1 MTKSLKIIRFVL
13 LAGIFIAPL
22 TPLIVT
28 KFLFFP
34 FITGKNFFF
43 RIVVEIIASLWLIMA
58 VYDKRYRPKKSWI
71 LYFFSVFVAVLV
83 LATIFGAN
91 PYRSFWS
98 NFERMEGLITY
109 LHLFAY
115 FLILSISLNKEKLW
129 KIFFNISLGV
139 SFFVAI
145 YGLLQLTGTL
155 AIHQSDVRL
164 DATLGNAS
172 YLAIYMVFHIFIA
185 LWLFLKDR
193 NWYRWF
199 YIPVT
204 VLETVILYYTATRGA
219 ILGFVGGLFLSLLII
234 SLFSESKKIK
244 IAAVSFIGAIVLF
257 AGVFFLVK
265 DSDFVR
271 HSPVLSRFSSISM
284 SDLGTQSRFVVWKI
298 SWEGFKEKPIFGWG
312 PENYNLVFNKY
323 YEPVLWAQEPWFDRA
338 HNVFFDKL
346 TTSGILGL
354 LAYLGLFGA
363 PLFYILLRRKKY
375 GFSVYDSG
383 ILTGMFAAYFF
394 HNIFVFDNIVSS
406 IVFCSFLAYIHFRTI
421 DSGQF
426 LRDEKIFSSP
436 DDYKKPA
443 LVSFI
448 TIAGVFVIYSANVSG
463 ILSANSLLSGIM
475 HKEVG
480 FNNPEVAEQEF
491 KASLDYF
498 KKSIAYDS
506 FGTPEAREH
515 LANFSSRLFDFTQA
529 SDEIKMKVFDAA
541 SSEMKKQI
549 EESPDDIRYLLFGS
563 SLYNEAKMY
572 DEAIVLLKKAVELS
586 PRKQQIYFELA
597 TSYINKKDY
606 ENCVPILKTAFD
618 LDPAYDE
625 ARVIYAMALIM
636 SGRESEGENL
646 LKEKYGTEILVDE
659 RLIRAYIERGDYHK
673 VAAILEKLVEQS
685 PDNAQYQLR
694 LGASYLQIGQR
705 EKAIAQIQKVI
716 ELEPNFKEQG
726 EYYINEIRAG
736 RNP

>member
-1 MTKSLKIIRFVL
+1 M
-13 LAGIFIAPL
+13 
-22 TPLIVT
+22 
-28 KFLFFP
+28 
-34 FITGKNFFF
+34 
-43 RIVVEIIASLWLIMA
+43 EIIASLWLILA
-58 VYDKRYRPKKSWI
+58 VYDKRYRPKFAGGRTWI
-71 LYFFSVFVAVLV
+71 LYFFSAFVAVLV

-115 FLILSISLNKEKLW
+115 FLILSVSLNKEKLW

-139 SFFVAI
+139 SFCVAI

-199 YIPVT
+199 YIPVM
-204 VLETVILYYTATRGA
+204 VLEAIILYYTATRGA

-234 SLFSESKKIK
+234 GLFSESKKAK
-244 IAAVSFIGAIVLF
+244 IITVSFVGAIVLL

-271 HSPVLSRFSSISM
+271 HSPVLSRFSSISV

-354 LAYLGLFGA
+354 LVYLGLFGA

-394 HNIFVFDNIVSS
+394 HNIFVFDNIISS
-406 IVFCSFLAYIHFRTI
+406 IIFCSFLAYIHFRTT

-448 TIAGVFVIYSANVSG
+448 AITGVFVIYSANVPG
-463 ILSANSLLSGIM
+463 ILSANNLLSGIM

-480 FNNPEVAEQEF
+480 FNNPEVSGGQFEESLKSF
-491 KASLDYF
+491 NKA
-498 KKSIAYDS
+498 IAYDS
-506 FGTPEAREH
+506 FGIPEAREH

-541 SSEMKKQI
+541 SSEMKKQV
-549 EESPDDIRYLLFGS
+549 ENSPDDIRYLLFES
-563 SLYNEAKMY
+563 TLYNEAKMY

-597 TSYINKKDY
+597 TSYMNKKNY
-606 ENCVPILKTAFD
+606 EDALPLLKTAFD
-618 LDPAYDE
+618 LDPEYGE
-625 ARVIYAMALIM
+625 ARKIYAMILIM

-646 LKEKYGTEILVDE
+646 LKEKYGTEILADE

-705 EKAIAQIQKVI
+705 EKAISQIQKVI

>member
-1 MTKSLKIIRFVL
+1 M
-13 LAGIFIAPL
+13 AGVFIVPL
-22 TPLIVT
+22 TSVIVT

-43 RIVVEIIASLWLIMA
+43 RILVEIISSLWLILA
-58 VYDKRYRPKKSWI
+58 VYDKRFRPKFAGRRTWI
-71 LYFFSVFVAVLV
+71 LYFFAVFVIALV
-83 LATIFGAN
+83 LSTLLGAD
-91 PYRSFWS
+91 PFRSFWS

-115 FLILSISLNKEKLW
+115 FLVLSSALNKEKLW
-129 KIFFNISLGV
+129 KIFFNVSLGV

-145 YGLLQLTGTL
+145 YGLLQLTGAL

-164 DATLGNAS
+164 DSTFGNAS

-185 LWLFLKDR
+185 LWLFLKDK

-199 YIPVT
+199 YIPVMA
-204 VLETVILYYTATRGA
+204 LEAIILYYTATRGA
-219 ILGFVGGLFLSLLII
+219 ILGFIGGLFLSLLLIG
-234 SLFSESKKIK
+234 LFSESKKAK
-244 IAAVSFIGAIVLF
+244 ITAISFVGAIVILT
-257 AGVFFLVK
+257 GVFFLAK

-271 HSPVLSRFSSISM
+271 HSPVLSRFSSISI

-312 PENYNLVFNKY
+312 PENYNLIFNKY

-354 LAYLGLFGA
+354 LFYLGLFGA
-363 PLFYILLRRKKY
+363 PLFYILLKRKRY
-375 GFSVYDSG
+375 GFSVYDFG

-406 IVFCSFLAYIHFRTI
+406 ILFCSFLAYTHFRVAGS
-421 DSGQF
+421 DQF
-426 LRDEKIFSSP
+426 LQDEKNFSAKS
-436 DDYKKPA
+436 DYKKPA
-443 LVSFI
+443 LVSFVA
-448 TIAGVFVIYSANVSG
+448 IAGVFIIYSVNVPG
-463 ILSANSLLSGIM
+463 ILSAYNLLSGIM
-475 HKEVG
+475 HKEIG
-480 FNNPEVAEQEF
+480 FNNPQVAGQQFEESLKSF
-491 KASLDYF
+491 NKAL
-498 KKSIAYDS
+498 AYDS

-515 LANFSSRLFDFTQA
+515 LANFSSRLFDFANA
-529 SDEIKMKVFDAA
+529 SDELKMKVFNAA

-549 EESPDDIRYLLFGS
+549 EESPDDIRYILFES

-572 DEAIVLLKKAVELS
+572 DEAIILLKKAVELS
-586 PRKQQIYFELA
+586 PKKQQIYFELA
-597 TSYINKKDY
+597 TSYMNKKDY
-606 ENCVPILKTAFD
+606 ENSVSVLKTAFD
-618 LDPAYDE
+618 LDPLYGD
-625 ARVIYAMALIM
+625 ARKIYAMALIM
-636 SGRESEGENL
+636 SAREKEGENL
-646 LKEKYGTEILVDE
+646 LKEKYGTEILADE
-659 RLIRAYIERGDYHK
+659 RLVRAYIERGNYYK
-673 VAAILEKLVEQS
+673 VAAILEKFVEQN

-705 EKAIAQIQKVI
+705 EKAIEQIQKVI